1 MKIIFAG
8 TPDFACPSLQALID
22 SPHEIVAVYT
32 QPDRPKGRGQQVIAS
47 PIKLLAQQHNLPV
60 FQPLN
65 LKTENLPAADVMIVA
80 AYGLIL
86 PKRILDMPRYGC
98 INVHASLLPRWRGAS
113 PIQQAILAGDKESG
127 VTIMQMDIGLDN
139 GDMLL
144 QKKCAIGNDDTAQS
158 LHDKIAEL
166 GATGLIDTL
175 DLLEKSKLKPIK
187 QDEALVTHAPKI
199 QKSDAKINWRESA
212 AEIERKI
219 RGFNP
224 WPIAFCEF
232 KNQPLRIWQATALSE
247 KAHKAPGTIEKHSKD
262 ALIVATGDGLLAIK
276 KLQLAGGRPIS
287 AADFINAHKEINN
300 ETAFT

>member
-8 TPDFACPSLQALID
+8 TPDFACPSLQTLIK

-32 QPDRPKGRGQQVIAS
+32 QPDRPKGRGQQIIAS
-47 PIKLLAQQHNLPV
+47 PIKLLAQQHDLPV

-65 LKTENLPAADVMIVA
+65 LKTENLPAADLMIVA

-113 PIQQAILAGDKESG
+113 PIQQAILAGDQESG
-127 VTIMQMDIGLDN
+127 VTIMQMDVGLDN

-144 QKKCAIGNDDTAQS
+144 QKKCAIESDDTAQS

-166 GATGLIDTL
+166 GASGLMETL
-175 DLLEKSKLKPIK
+175 ELIEKNQLKPIK

-199 QKSDAKINWRESA
+199 QKSDAKIDWRESA
-212 AEIERKI
+212 AKIERKI

-232 KNQPLRIWQATALSE
+232 QQKPVRIWQAMALNE
-247 KAHKAPGTIEKHSKD
+247 KAHKTPGTVEKYSKD

-276 KLQLAGGRPIS
+276 KLQCAGGKPIS
-287 AADFINAHKEINN
+287 AADFINAHKEINH

>member
-22 SPHEIVAVYT
+22 SPHEIAAVYT
-32 QPDRPKGRGQQVIAS
+32 QPDRPKGRGQHVVAS
-47 PIKLLAQQHNLPV
+47 PVKLLAQKHHLPV

-65 LKTENLPAADVMIVA
+65 LKTENLPPADVMIVA

-86 PKRILDMPRYGC
+86 PKRILDAPRYGC

-127 VTIMQMDIGLDN
+127 VTIMQMDVGLDN
-139 GDMLL
+139 GDILL
-144 QKKCAIGNDDTAQS
+144 QKKCAIERDDSAQN
-158 LHDKIAEL
+158 LHDKIAKL
-166 GATGLIDTL
+166 GADALIETL
-175 DLLEKSKLKPIK
+175 NSMDNLTPLK
-187 QDEALVTHAPKI
+187 QDESLVTHAPKI
-199 QKSDAKINWRESA
+199 QKSDAKINWQKSA
-212 AEIERKI
+212 LEIERQV

-232 KNQPLRIWQATALSE
+232 KGQPLRIWQATALSE
-247 KAHKAPGTIEKHSKD
+247 KAHKAPGSIESHSKE

-276 KLQLAGGRPIS
+276 KLQCAGGKAIT
-287 AADFINAHKEINN
+287 AKDFINAHKEIDH
-300 ETAFT
+300 EKAFT